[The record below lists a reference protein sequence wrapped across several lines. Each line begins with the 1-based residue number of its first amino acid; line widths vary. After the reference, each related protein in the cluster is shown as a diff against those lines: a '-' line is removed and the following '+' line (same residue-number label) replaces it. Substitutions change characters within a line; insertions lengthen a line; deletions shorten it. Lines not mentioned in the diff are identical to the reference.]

1 LQDQIEKSASHI
13 AVKVVL
19 CDSPGDARNI
29 IFGFSHR
36 LNLKSAM
43 EAACKRRGWLYRL
56 SDRQNLFPQGYR
68 ERLFVPSALGPA
80 VVVIVIWLSLDI
92 AFIVQHER

>member
-1 LQDQIEKSASHI
+1 MYLQLQDQIEKSASHI

-36 LNLKSAM
+36 LNLKSAT
-43 EAACKRRGWLYRL
+43 EAACK
-56 SDRQNLFPQGYR
+56 
-68 ERLFVPSALGPA
+68 
-80 VVVIVIWLSLDI
+80 
-92 AFIVQHER
+92 